1 MDPVVTDSARRHGIS
16 DDDILHAYRNPIRL
30 HMLDDMNM
38 LVGADRSGRLLE
50 LGVTV
55 DEDEWIAAIVHA
67 MPMRSRFLG

>member
-38 LVGADRSGRLLE
+38 LVGADRIGRLLE
-50 LGVTV
+50 LGMTV

>member
-1 MDPVVTDSARRHGIS
+1 MDPVVTDSARRHGIR

-30 HMLDDMNM
+30 DMLDDMNM
-38 LVGADRSGRLLE
+38 LVGADRIGRLLE
-50 LGVTV
+50 LGMTV

>member
-16 DDDILHAYRNPIRL
+16 DVDVLHAYRNPIRL
-30 HMLDDMNM
+30 HMLDDMDM

-50 LGVTV
+50 IGVTV

-67 MPMRSRFLG
+67 MPARSRFLE